1 MKKQSV
7 ILLVAMLTIIA
18 ILVLV
23 FWNKGMNAAPTVN
36 ANSALLV
43 SLKHDKTLFEENTDQ
58 KVPIASLTKLMTA
71 YLVLESIHNK
81 QLSWDEGLTL
91 KRLDDP
97 RAVSLQARTGKTY
110 YSVQDLFA
118 TMMIMSANDAAEAL
132 AERLNSTDFVGE
144 MNAKAKELGLKKTKY
159 VNATGLDSNGEESM
173 STAGDLLILAKEL
186 ISDYPEILETTSRT
200 SYVTKDGN
208 TVHTTNDL
216 LQENEVDG
224 LDGLKTGFTD
234 QAGYCLIATAVQ
246 NGDRLI
252 AVVLGSR
259 TDNARMKSAETLLD
273 YGFSK

>member
-43 SLKHDKTLFEENTDQ
+43 SLKHDKILFEENTDQ

-132 AERLNSTDFVGE
+132 AERVNSTDFVGE

-173 STAGDLLILAKEL
+173 SMASDLLILAKEL

-208 TVHTTNDL
+208 TIHTTNDL
-216 LQENEVDG
+216 LQENEIDG

-259 TDNARMKSAETLLD
+259 TDNDRMKSAETLLD

>member
-132 AERLNSTDFVGE
+132 AERVNSTDFVGE

-159 VNATGLDSNGEESM
+159 VNATGLDNNGEESM
-173 STAGDLLILAKEL
+173 STAGDLLILTKEL

-259 TDNARMKSAETLLD
+259 TDNNRMKSAETLLD

>member
-216 LQENEVDG
+216 LQENAVDG

-259 TDNARMKSAETLLD
+259 TDNNRMKSTETLLD

>member
-36 ANSALLV
+36 TNSALLV

-97 RAVSLQARTGKTY
+97 RAVSLQAKTGRTY

-132 AERLNSTDFVGE
+132 AERVNSTDFVGE

-159 VNATGLDSNGEESM
+159 VNATGLDNNGEESM

-208 TVHTTNDL
+208 TIHTTNDL
-216 LQENEVDG
+216 LQENEIDG

-259 TDNARMKSAETLLD
+259 TDNDRMKSAETLLD

>member
-132 AERLNSTDFVGE
+132 AERVNSTDFVGE

-208 TVHTTNDL
+208 TIHTTNDL

-259 TDNARMKSAETLLD
+259 TDNNRMKSAETLLD

>member
-7 ILLVAMLTIIA
+7 ILLIAMLTIIA

-43 SLKHDKTLFEENTDQ
+43 SLKDDKILFEENTDQ

-132 AERLNSTDFVGE
+132 AERVNSTDFVGE

-159 VNATGLDSNGEESM
+159 VNATGLDSDGEESM

-208 TVHTTNDL
+208 TIHTTNDL

-259 TDNARMKSAETLLD
+259 TDNDRIKSAETLLD

>member
-7 ILLVAMLTIIA
+7 ILLIAMLTIIA

-43 SLKHDKTLFEENTDQ
+43 SLKDDKILFEENTDQ

-97 RAVSLQARTGKTY
+97 RAVSLQAKTGRTY

-132 AERLNSTDFVGE
+132 AERVNSTDFVGE

-186 ISDYPEILETTSRT
+186 ISDYPEILEITSRT

-208 TVHTTNDL
+208 TIHTTNDL
-216 LQENEVDG
+216 LQENEIDG

-259 TDNARMKSAETLLD
+259 TDNDRMKSAETLLD

>member
-23 FWNKGMNAAPTVN
+23 FWNKGMNAAPTVK

-71 YLVLESIHNK
+71 YLVLEAIHNK

-132 AERLNSTDFVGE
+132 AERVNSTDFVGE

-159 VNATGLDSNGEESM
+159 VNATGLDNNGEESM

-216 LQENEVDG
+216 LQENAVDG

-259 TDNARMKSAETLLD
+259 TDNDRMKSAETLLD

>member
-97 RAVSLQARTGKTY
+97 QAVSLQARTGKTY

-132 AERLNSTDFVGE
+132 AERVNSTDFVGE

-159 VNATGLDSNGEESM
+159 VNATGLDNNGEESM

-259 TDNARMKSAETLLD
+259 TDNNRMKSAETLLD

>member
-43 SLKHDKTLFEENTDQ
+43 SLKDDKILFEENTDQ

-132 AERLNSTDFVGE
+132 AERVNSTDFVGE

-159 VNATGLDSNGEESM
+159 VNATGLDSSGEESM
-173 STAGDLLILAKEL
+173 STASDLLILAKEL

-259 TDNARMKSAETLLD
+259 TDNDRIKSAETLLD

>member
-7 ILLVAMLTIIA
+7 VLLVAMLTIIA

-43 SLKHDKTLFEENTDQ
+43 SLKDDKTLFEENTDQ

-97 RAVSLQARTGKTY
+97 RAVSLQAKTGKTY

-132 AERLNSTDFVGE
+132 AERLNATDFVGE

-159 VNATGLDSNGEESM
+159 VNATGLDSGGEESM

-208 TVHTTNDL
+208 TIHTTNDL

-252 AVVLGSR
+252 AVVLGSQA
-259 TDNARMKSAETLLD
+259 DNDRMKSAETLLD

>member
-81 QLSWDEGLTL
+81 QLSWEEGLTL

-97 RAVSLQARTGKTY
+97 RAVSLQAKTGKTY

-132 AERLNSTDFVGE
+132 AERVNSTDFVGE

-159 VNATGLDSNGEESM
+159 VNATGLDSDGEESM

-200 SYVTKDGN
+200 SYVTKGGN

>member
-7 ILLVAMLTIIA
+7 ILLIAMLTIIA

-43 SLKHDKTLFEENTDQ
+43 SLKDDKILFEENTDQ

-132 AERLNSTDFVGE
+132 AERVNSTDFVGE

-159 VNATGLDSNGEESM
+159 VNATGLDSSGEESM
-173 STAGDLLILAKEL
+173 STASDLLILAKEL

-259 TDNARMKSAETLLD
+259 TDNDRIKSAETLLD

>member
-23 FWNKGMNAAPTVN
+23 FWNKGMDAAPTVN

-132 AERLNSTDFVGE
+132 AKRVNSTDFVGE

-259 TDNARMKSAETLLD
+259 TDNNRMKSAETLLD

>member
-71 YLVLESIHNK
+71 YIVLESIHNK

-132 AERLNSTDFVGE
+132 AERVNSTDFVGE

-259 TDNARMKSAETLLD
+259 TDNNRMKSAETLLD

>member
-132 AERLNSTDFVGE
+132 AERVNSTDFVGE

-159 VNATGLDSNGEESM
+159 VNATGLDNNGEESM

-252 AVVLGSR
+252 AVVLGSG
-259 TDNARMKSAETLLD
+259 TDNNRMKSAETLLD

>member
-36 ANSALLV
+36 ANSTLLV

-132 AERLNSTDFVGE
+132 AERVNSTDFVGE

-159 VNATGLDSNGEESM
+159 VNATGLDSDGEESM

-186 ISDYPEILETTSRT
+186 ISDYPEILEITSRT

-259 TDNARMKSAETLLD
+259 TDKNRMKSAETLLD

>member
-43 SLKHDKTLFEENTDQ
+43 SLKHDKMLFEENTDQ

-132 AERLNSTDFVGE
+132 AERVNSTDFVGE

-159 VNATGLDSNGEESM
+159 VNATGLDSDGEESM

-208 TVHTTNDL
+208 TIHTTNDL

-259 TDNARMKSAETLLD
+259 TDNNRMKSAETLLD

>member
-7 ILLVAMLTIIA
+7 ILLIAMLTIIA

-43 SLKHDKTLFEENTDQ
+43 SLKDDKILFEENTDQ

-97 RAVSLQARTGKTY
+97 RAVSLQAKTGRTY

-132 AERLNSTDFVGE
+132 AERVNSTDFVGE

-159 VNATGLDSNGEESM
+159 VNATGLDSSGEESM

-208 TVHTTNDL
+208 TIHTTNDL

-259 TDNARMKSAETLLD
+259 TDNDRIKSAETLLD

>member
-7 ILLVAMLTIIA
+7 ILLIAMLTIIV

-43 SLKHDKTLFEENTDQ
+43 SLKDDKILFEENTDQ

-97 RAVSLQARTGKTY
+97 RAVSLQAKTGKTY

-132 AERLNSTDFVGE
+132 AERVNSTDFVGE

-159 VNATGLDSNGEESM
+159 VNATGLESNGEESM

-186 ISDYPEILETTSRT
+186 ISDYPEILETTSRI

-208 TVHTTNDL
+208 TIHTTNDL
-216 LQENEVDG
+216 LQENEIDG

-259 TDNARMKSAETLLD
+259 TDNDRIKSAETLLD

>member
-23 FWNKGMNAAPTVN
+23 FWNKGMNAAPTVK

-132 AERLNSTDFVGE
+132 AERVNSTGFVGE

-159 VNATGLDSNGEESM
+159 VNATGLDNNGEESM

-216 LQENEVDG
+216 LQENAVDG

-259 TDNARMKSAETLLD
+259 TDNNRMKSAETLLD

>member
-81 QLSWDEGLTL
+81 QLSWNEGLTL

-132 AERLNSTDFVGE
+132 AERVNSTDFVGE

-259 TDNARMKSAETLLD
+259 TDNDRIKSAETLLD

>member
-7 ILLVAMLTIIA
+7 ILFVAMLTIVV

-23 FWNKGMNAAPTVN
+23 FLNKGMNSEPTVN
-36 ANSALLV
+36 ADNALLV
-43 SLKHDKTLFEENTDQ
+43 SVKHDKRLFEENADQ

-71 YLVLESIHNK
+71 YLVLEAIHNK

-97 RAVSLQARTGKTY
+97 RAVSLQAKTGKVY

-118 TMMIMSANDAAEAL
+118 AMMIMSANDAADAL
-132 AERLNSTDFVGE
+132 AQRLNADDFVGE
-144 MNAKAKELGLKKTKY
+144 MNAKAKALGMKKTKY
-159 VNATGLDSNGEESM
+159 VSASGLDNDGEEAM
-173 STAGDLLILAKEL
+173 STADDLLTLAKEL

-200 SYVTKDGN
+200 SYVTKDGH
-208 TVHTTNDL
+208 TIHTTNDL
-216 LQENEVDG
+216 LQENAVDG

-252 AVVLGSR
+252 AIVLGSKTDKDR
-259 TDNARMKSAETLLD
+259 TKSAETMLD

>member
-81 QLSWDEGLTL
+81 QLSWEEGLTL

-132 AERLNSTDFVGE
+132 AERVNSTDFVGE

-159 VNATGLDSNGEESM
+159 VNATGLDSDGEESM

-259 TDNARMKSAETLLD
+259 TDNNRMKSAETLLD

>member
-97 RAVSLQARTGKTY
+97 RAVSLQAKTGKTY

-132 AERLNSTDFVGE
+132 AERVNSTDFVGE
-144 MNAKAKELGLKKTKY
+144 MNAKAKELGLKQTKY

-173 STAGDLLILAKEL
+173 STASDLLILAKEL

-208 TVHTTNDL
+208 TIHTTNDL

-259 TDNARMKSAETLLD
+259 TDNNRMKSAETLLD

>member
-7 ILLVAMLTIIA
+7 ILLIAMLTIIA

-43 SLKHDKTLFEENTDQ
+43 SLKDDKILFEENTDQ

-132 AERLNSTDFVGE
+132 AERVNSTDFVGE

-186 ISDYPEILETTSRT
+186 ISDYPEILETTSRI

-208 TVHTTNDL
+208 TIHTTNDL

-224 LDGLKTGFTD
+224 LDGFKTGFTD

-252 AVVLGSR
+252 AVVLDSR
-259 TDNARMKSAETLLD
+259 TDNNRMKSAETLLD

>member
-23 FWNKGMNAAPTVN
+23 FWNKGMNAAPTVK

-132 AERLNSTDFVGE
+132 AERVNSTDFVGE

-159 VNATGLDSNGEESM
+159 VNATGLDNNGEESM

-216 LQENEVDG
+216 LQENAVDG

-259 TDNARMKSAETLLD
+259 TDNNRMKSAETLLD

>member
-36 ANSALLV
+36 VNSALLV
-43 SLKHDKTLFEENTDQ
+43 SLKDDKTLFEENTDQ

-97 RAVSLQARTGKTY
+97 RAVSLQAKTGKTY

-132 AERLNSTDFVGE
+132 AERLNATDFVGE

-159 VNATGLDSNGEESM
+159 VNATGLDSGGEESM

-208 TVHTTNDL
+208 TIHTTNDL

-259 TDNARMKSAETLLD
+259 TDNDRMKSAETLLD

>member
-7 ILLVAMLTIIA
+7 ILLIAMLTIIA

-23 FWNKGMNAAPTVN
+23 FWNKGMDAAPTVN

-43 SLKHDKTLFEENTDQ
+43 SLKDDKTLFEENTDQ

-97 RAVSLQARTGKTY
+97 RAVSLQAKTGRTY

-132 AERLNSTDFVGE
+132 AERVNATDFVGE

-159 VNATGLDSNGEESM
+159 VNATGLDSGGEESM
-173 STAGDLLILAKEL
+173 STASDLLILAKEL

-259 TDNARMKSAETLLD
+259 TDNDRIKSAETLLD

>member
-1 MKKQSV
+1 MF
-7 ILLVAMLTIIA
+7 VAMLTIIV

-23 FWNKGMNAAPTVN
+23 FLNKGMNAAPTIN

-43 SLKHDKTLFEENTDQ
+43 SVKHDKTLFEENADQ

-71 YLVLESIHNK
+71 YLVLEAIHNK

-97 RAVSLQARTGKTY
+97 RAVSLQAKTGRTY
-110 YSVQDLFA
+110 YSIQDLFA

-132 AERLNSTDFVGE
+132 AERVNSTDFVGE
-144 MNAKAKELGLKKTKY
+144 MNTKAKELGLKKTKY
-159 VNATGLDSNGEESM
+159 VNATGLDNNGEESM

-208 TVHTTNDL
+208 TIYTTNDL

-259 TDNARMKSAETLLD
+259 TDNDRMKSAKKLLD

>member
-97 RAVSLQARTGKTY
+97 RAVSLQAKTGRTY

-159 VNATGLDSNGEESM
+159 VNATGLDSDGEESM

-208 TVHTTNDL
+208 TIHTTNDL

-259 TDNARMKSAETLLD
+259 TDNDRMKSAKKLLD

>member
-1 MKKQSV
+1 MKKQTV
-7 ILLVAMLTIIA
+7 ILFVAMLTIIV

-23 FWNKGMNAAPTVN
+23 FLNKGMNAAPTIN

-43 SLKHDKTLFEENTDQ
+43 SVKHDKTLFEENADQ

-71 YLVLESIHNK
+71 YLVLEAIHNK

-97 RAVSLQARTGKTY
+97 RAVSLQAKTGRTY
-110 YSVQDLFA
+110 YSIQDLFA

-132 AERLNSTDFVGE
+132 AERVNSTDFVGE
-144 MNAKAKELGLKKTKY
+144 MNTKAKELGLKKTKY
-159 VNATGLDSNGEESM
+159 VNATGLDNNGEESM

-208 TVHTTNDL
+208 TIYTTNDL

-259 TDNARMKSAETLLD
+259 TDNDRMKSAKKLLD

>member
-132 AERLNSTDFVGE
+132 AERVNSTDFVGE

-159 VNATGLDSNGEESM
+159 VNATGLDNNGEESM

-259 TDNARMKSAETLLD
+259 TDNNRMKSAETLLD

>member
-132 AERLNSTDFVGE
+132 AERVNSTDFVGE

-159 VNATGLDSNGEESM
+159 VNATGLDSDGEESM

-252 AVVLGSR
+252 AVVLGSQ